1 MAESS
6 PELPSSALGFE
17 IPGLGLAG
25 RFLSGAAALKT
36 LQNPTGKAHGGPV
49 SAGTPYIVGE
59 RGPELFVPS
68 SSGSI
73 VPNGAGGSTFS
84 ISIPMTVHAIDGRDA
99 RRAMEAQRPI
109 IADMVVD
116 AIRNSGALR
125 QLT

>member
-1 MAESS
+1 M
-6 PELPSSALGFE
+6 
-17 IPGLGLAG
+17 
-25 RFLSGAAALKT
+25 SGAKGLET
-36 LQNPTGKAHGGPV
+36 LQGKAHGGPV
-49 SAGTPYIVGE
+49 SAGTPYALGA

-73 VPNGAGGSTFS
+73 VPNGAGGPTFN
-84 ISIPMTVHAIDGRDA
+84 ISIPLAVHVIDGRDA

-125 QLT
+125 QMI